1 MLSQRVLRH
10 LAHLVWIWGLAMAGM
25 VGLAGCSGGG
35 GGASASTSSTTS
47 TTTPVTPTTPA
58 VTPSVPGVRV
68 MRAGAETAGD
78 WLTFTLNV
86 QDFAYPERSA
96 ATVERVINLHEQY
109 QLPVDIYLTD
119 NTLATFETSYPEL
132 LNRLRN
138 SAYVGLNYHIR
149 PPKPY
154 YTGYDWAGLSSQSQ
168 SDQLASVRNYESHVT
183 DLVTGLP
190 TTASGGFVRLK
201 QLTGN
206 NAVIAA
212 FQADA
217 ALYPVVSQVFRELG
231 ANMGISHAAPYIN
244 LGTQSLGLN
253 MRPEHYD
260 LLLFQSPGQSAASL
274 IEAGFVAAHG
284 TAGAVSPFVVGV
296 KMHDND
302 FFAQSSAWTTTYVNA
317 PRRPPWSLS
326 ARSGLKTEAEMAAQ
340 WTLYEEALAWAS
352 ANRSHVA
359 VANGLGLNAAIAA
372 APSQPTLYVAGTMH
386 IESSPKR
393 WPNPDQLMAFF
404 QRATAIGRVG
414 SQANGMRWSIGAD
427 IGWLNGEK
435 RAAEIVRTLSALGV
449 EWDVHVHSPSD
460 RAAAAQR
467 IIALGGT
474 PTTVLS
480 GVQVS
485 DIDSVR
491 VAQSGSAGYSWQA
504 VSMWGLVRTGSHS
517 AGSEDLSAGLW
528 QPRSST
534 DWQAHDPAASLV
546 AVGGGSRALAEAE
559 TLAVQLVTSKG
570 YTAPL
575 YSTSIM
581 VDSYTLTVS
590 DAVNAGTST
599 DGIDAIETFASRMG
613 ARTNVR
619 WASLSEIA
627 RAWRSAGSI
636 PSRIVGT
643 Q

>member
-1 MLSQRVLRH
+1 
-10 LAHLVWIWGLAMAGM
+10 
-25 VGLAGCSGGG
+25 
-35 GGASASTSSTTS
+35 
-47 TTTPVTPTTPA
+47 
-58 VTPSVPGVRV
+58 

-119 NTLATFETSYPEL
+119 NALATFETSYPEL

-149 PPKPY
+149 PP
-154 YTGYDWAGLSSQSQ
+154 
-168 SDQLASVRNYESHVT
+168 
-183 DLVTGLP
+183 
-190 TTASGGFVRLK
+190 
-201 QLTGN
+201 
-206 NAVIAA
+206 
-212 FQADA
+212 
-217 ALYPVVSQVFRELG
+217 
-231 ANMGISHAAPYIN
+231 
-244 LGTQSLGLN
+244 
-253 MRPEHYD
+253 
-260 LLLFQSPGQSAASL
+260 
-274 IEAGFVAAHG
+274 
-284 TAGAVSPFVVGV
+284 
-296 KMHDND
+296 
-302 FFAQSSAWTTTYVNA
+302 
-317 PRRPPWSLS
+317 
-326 ARSGLKTEAEMAAQ
+326 
-340 WTLYEEALAWAS
+340 
-352 ANRSHVA
+352 
-359 VANGLGLNAAIAA
+359 
-372 APSQPTLYVAGTMH
+372 
-386 IESSPKR
+386 
-393 WPNPDQLMAFF
+393 
-404 QRATAIGRVG
+404 
-414 SQANGMRWSIGAD
+414 IGAD

-491 VAQSGSAGYSWQA
+491 VAQSGSAG
-504 VSMWGLVRTGSHS
+504 
-517 AGSEDLSAGLW
+517 
-528 QPRSST
+528 
-534 DWQAHDPAASLV
+534 
-546 AVGGGSRALAEAE
+546 
-559 TLAVQLVTSKG
+559 
-570 YTAPL
+570 
-575 YSTSIM
+575 
-581 VDSYTLTVS
+581 SYTLTVS